1 MIKTIVQVS
10 IAYFLLLGA
19 QILGA
24 GPHHSKAEETTMA
37 LGFVLIAS
45 YLMGTL
51 CPKVKMPMITGYMLS
66 GVFFGPYF
74 LAFIDPSLAV
84 LSHNAIHEL
93 ELINHV
99 ALGLIA
105 FTAGGEL
112 KLESIKTRWKAL
124 LSVTFIQSLAAFV
137 GVGSLL
143 YFFGSVLPG
152 LSGFSETELMV
163 ASALLAC
170 TAMANSPSTTI
181 AVINETQSE
190 GPVTEIALGVTV
202 IKDMLVIAC
211 FAATMSFS
219 RAMMTP
225 GQGLD
230 LGFALD
236 LGWEIVGSLIVGVV
250 LGGLLSLYIGKIG
263 AELPVL
269 LMAVA
274 FLADYLAEP
283 FHLHGLLICMMAGFG
298 VENFTP
304 HGHTFI
310 HAVERNS
317 LPVYVIFFTLGGAQ
331 MELPALKVV
340 GLVATIL
347 VVARAFF
354 TWLGTSTAAKLSKES
369 GNVVKYA
376 WSGFLGQAGVT
387 LGFAVLV
394 SNEFPTI
401 GNQLR
406 TIIVAAIA
414 LNQVFGPVIMRF
426 GLAAAGEIGERT
438 EDDEDDLPVGEE
450 VLV

>member
-1 MIKTIVQVS
+1 MRSTILLVF
-10 IAYFLLLGA
+10 IAYLLILGA
-19 QILGA
+19 EIFGA
-24 GPHHSKAEETTMA
+24 GPHSSKAEETTMA

-45 YLMGTL
+45 YLVGTL
-51 CPKVKMPMITGYMLS
+51 CPRVKMPMITGYMLA
-66 GVFFGPYF
+66 GVFFGPYL

-84 LSHNAIHEL
+84 LSQNAIHEL

-112 KLESIKTRWKAL
+112 KLASIKARWKAL
-124 LSVTFIQSLAAFV
+124 LSITVIQSLAAFV
-137 GVGSLL
+137 GVGALL
-143 YFFGSVLPG
+143 YTLGGILPG
-152 LSGFSETELMV
+152 LSEFTSTELLV
-163 ASALLAC
+163 VSALLAC

-225 GQGLD
+225 GKGFD
-230 LGFALD
+230 LSFALD
-236 LGWEIVGSLIVGVV
+236 LGWEIFGSLIVGVV
-250 LGGLLSLYIGKIG
+250 LGFLLSLYIGKIG

-269 LMAVA
+269 LMGTA

-283 FHLHGLLICMMAGFG
+283 FHLHGLLICMMAGFV

-340 GLVATIL
+340 GLVATLL
-347 VVARAFF
+347 VVARGLF
-354 TWLGTSTAAKLSKES
+354 TWAGTSLAAKLCKES
-369 GNVVKYA
+369 GKVIKFA
-376 WSGFLGQAGVT
+376 WTGFLGQAGVT

-426 GLAAAGEIGERT
+426 GLAAAGEIGARHDEGET
-438 EDDEDDLPVGEE
+438 PMLSED
-450 VLV
+450 VLH